1 MITIKGN
8 YAEANIFA
16 NEVDETTMK
25 QVYSMCNSIVF
36 ENSKIRIMPDVSPG
50 VSCVVGFTGTLTN
63 KVAPSIIGNDIGCG
77 MLIVRIP
84 EIDPKKLDK
93 IIRQNIPH
101 GIDIHNKPH
110 IKLEFPLNTYTNIN
124 KLESSIG
131 TLGGGNHFIEVD
143 KDDKHHYLII
153 HSGSRNLGT
162 KVYDYHMTIAKNSS
176 TSSIPYLEDT
186 AAKNYLLDV
195 FITQEYAKL
204 NRLIMAKIILENYFV
219 DAQIIIRGI
228 NDITQNFK
236 ELAMIDNDCTIQ
248 EYAKALTE
256 CTENTNEQSLKMKGK
271 GKYKLNE
278 TIYQIPHNYIKNNMI
293 HKGSISAN
301 INEFAV
307 IPLNMRDGIILG
319 YGKGNEDYNKSAPH
333 GAGRKYSRNESK
345 TFDINEYIE
354 SMKGIY
360 SSTISKNTIDESPKA
375 YKQKEEI
382 IEFIKETIDISHIIT
397 PIYNFKSDK
406 DTSSWKAMKVKK

>member
-8 YAEANIFA
+8 YTEANIFA

-50 VSCVVGFTGTLTN
+50 VSGVVGFTGTLTN

-77 MLIVRIP
+77 MLIVKIP
-84 EIDPKKLDK
+84 EIGPKQLDK

-101 GIDIHNKPH
+101 GIDVHNKSQ
-110 IKLEFPLNTYTNIN
+110 IKLEFPLTAYTNIN
-124 KLESSIG
+124 KLESAIG

-143 KDDKHHYLII
+143 KDDKNYYLII

-162 KVYDYHMTIAKNSS
+162 KVYDYHMNIAKNNCISR
-176 TSSIPYLEDT
+176 IPYLENT

-195 FITQEYAKL
+195 FIAQEYAKL
-204 NRLIMAKIILENYFV
+204 NRLILAKIILENYFV
-219 DAQIIIRGI
+219 GAQVIIRGI
-228 NDITQNFK
+228 NDITRNFK
-236 ELAMIDNDCTIQ
+236 ELAMVDNDCSVI

-256 CTENTNEQSLKMKGK
+256 CTKNTNEQSLKMKGK
-271 GKYKLNE
+271 GRYKLNE
-278 TIYQIPHNYIKNNMI
+278 TIHQIPHNYIKNDMI
-293 HKGSISAN
+293 HKGSISAD

-307 IPLNMRDGIILG
+307 IPLNMRDGVILG

-333 GAGRKYSRNESK
+333 GAGRKYSRNELK

-382 IEFIKETIDISHIIT
+382 IDFIKETIDIESIIT

-406 DTSSWKAMKVKK
+406 DTSSWRSMKGKD

>member
-1 MITIKGN
+1 MITIKGK
-8 YAEANIFA
+8 YTEACIFA
-16 NEVDETTMK
+16 NEIEDQTMR
-25 QVYSMCNSIVF
+25 QIYSMCNSPVF

-50 VSCVVGFTGTLTN
+50 TSCVVGFTGTLTD

-77 MLIVRIP
+77 MLIVKIP
-84 EIDPKKLDK
+84 EIDPKQFDK
-93 IIRQNIPH
+93 IIRKYIPY
-101 GIDIHNKPH
+101 GIDTHNKPY
-110 IKLEFPLNTYTNIN
+110 INFEFPLNGYTNIS
-124 KLESSIG
+124 KLENSIG

-143 KDDKHHYLII
+143 KSDNDYYLII

-162 KVYDYHMTIAKNSS
+162 KVYDYHMTIAKKLS
-176 TSSIPYLEDT
+176 TSSIPYLESN

-195 FITQEYAKL
+195 FIAQEYAKL

-219 DAQIIIRGI
+219 DAQVIIRGI
-228 NDITQNFK
+228 NDIIQNFK
-236 ELAMIDNDCTIQ
+236 ELIMVDNDCTIS
-248 EYAKALTE
+248 EYVKALTD
-256 CTENTNEQSLKMKGK
+256 CTTNTYTQSLKIKGK
-271 GKYKLNE
+271 GKYKINE
-278 TIYQIPHNYIKNNMI
+278 RIYQIPHNYMKNDII
-293 HKGSISAN
+293 HKGSISAD

-307 IPLNMRDGIILG
+307 IPLNMRDGVILG

-345 TFDINEYIE
+345 NFNIEEYIE

-360 SSTISKNTIDESPKA
+360 SSCISINTIDESPKA

-382 IEFIKETIDISHIIT
+382 IGYIKETINIESIIT

-406 DTSSWKAMKVKK
+406 DTSSWKSMKG